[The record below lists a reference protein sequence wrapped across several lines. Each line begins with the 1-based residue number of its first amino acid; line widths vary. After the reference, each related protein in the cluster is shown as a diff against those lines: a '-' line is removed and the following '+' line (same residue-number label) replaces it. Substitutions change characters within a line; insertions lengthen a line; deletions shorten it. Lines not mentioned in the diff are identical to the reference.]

1 MILKSQRHLFDMPRE
16 TIYLNAAYMTP
27 STRRM
32 HEIAIEG
39 SANMMHPWEMS
50 AASFYDEAEATRT
63 EIGSLLNIDPECV
76 AFIPA
81 ASYGAAVAAKNL
93 PVGAGQYILLL
104 EGQFPS
110 NVYPWMTLAK
120 EKGAKLLFVKAPADD
135 DWTAEIISEI
145 EAHGDQIAMAALPN
159 VHWANGCLI
168 DLEQVSA
175 ALKKNGSTLVLD
187 VTQSLGAVPL
197 DVAAVDPDFMFLA
210 GYKWMFGP
218 YSTGFM
224 YVAPRHLGG
233 RPLEQNW
240 ISRRGSEDFARL
252 VDYTDEYQAGA
263 RRFDV
268 GERSNFILMPLVR
281 EGIRQVS
288 NWGIN
293 NIRDSCEAMTDQLAD
308 IFVEQGFT
316 CIDKDKRSPHIL
328 AVKVGL
334 EAGERMMPG
343 LKDAGVVL
351 SLRGD
356 MLRISPH
363 LWVDSDD
370 MERFETLLKST
381 K

>member
-27 STRRM
+27 STIRM
-32 HEIAIEG
+32 DEIAAEG
-39 SANMMHPWEMS
+39 SAKMMRPWQMS
-50 AASFYDEAEATRT
+50 AASFYDDAEATRT
-63 EIGSLLNIDPECV
+63 EIGSLLDIDPECL

-93 PVGAGQYILLL
+93 SVGAGQYILLL

-110 NVYPWMTLAK
+110 NVYPWMTLA
-120 EKGAKLLFVKAPADD
+120 EETGAELLFVKAPADD
-135 DWTAEIISEI
+135 DWTAEITSEI
-145 EAHGDQIAMAALPN
+145 EAHGERIAMAALPH

-168 DLEQVSA
+168 DLERISA
-175 ALKKNGSTLVLD
+175 ALKKNDSALVLD

-197 DVAAVDPDFMFLA
+197 DVAAVDPDFMFTA

-224 YVAPRHLGG
+224 YVAPRHLKG
-233 RPLEQNW
+233 RPIEQNW
-240 ISRRGSEDFARL
+240 ISREGSEDFARL
-252 VDYTDEYQAGA
+252 VDYTDQYQPGA

-281 EGIRQVS
+281 EGIRQLAE
-288 NWGIN
+288 WGIE
-293 NIRDSCEAMTDQLAD
+293 NIGQSCEAMTDQLAG
-308 IFVEQGFT
+308 IFAEQGFD
-316 CIDKDKRSPHIL
+316 CIAKDKRSPHIL
-328 AVKVGL
+328 CIKVGL
-334 EAGERMMPG
+334 EAGERMMPS
-343 LKDAGVVL
+343 LKEAGVVM

-363 LWVDSDD
+363 LWVDAED
-370 MERFETLLKST
+370 MMRLETLLKS
-381 K
+381 KN